1 LINHDRGEN
10 SGLQSFIRNFMAVI
24 EFDAYRRGRLI
35 SKNELEWYSNCLAK
49 AVTKA
54 GAATQIGWNPGR
66 PKLPMYVSGTLCKLP
81 VDKHKGVSVRGAL
94 LHFVGVR
101 VR

>member
-1 LINHDRGEN
+1 MD
-10 SGLQSFIRNFMAVI
+10 
-24 EFDAYRRGRLI
+24 
-35 SKNELEWYSNCLAK
+35 CLAK

-66 PKLPMYVSGTLCKLP
+66 PKLTMYVSGTLCKLP
-81 VDKHKGVSVRGAL
+81 VDKQKGFSVTEAL